1 MKRTLTAIVVEDE
14 RLPRLSLLRKLEDFR
29 PQVEVVDSC
38 DNYDSALQS
47 ILRHRPDV
55 LLLDIQ
61 LQGRDSMQL
70 LNELKD
76 SMALPYVIFTTAY
89 SDRRYLMQAIKLS
102 AVDFLLKPVDKNEL
116 AMAIAK
122 VVGLAGMAA
131 EVSDLAMEGKVA
143 FKTVSGKVFVEKDDI
158 AYVRADGNYATVVTF
173 HGKEMVMESLAK
185 LEQKLDKGIF
195 VRADRSMIVN
205 VKRIYKLNPKKRICT
220 LMTTDAPEVKLEL
233 SKSAMDTL
241 YQL

>member
-1 MKRTLTAIVVEDE
+1 
-14 RLPRLSLLRKLEDFR
+14 
-29 PQVEVVDSC
+29 
-38 DNYDSALQS
+38 
-47 ILRHRPDV
+47 
-55 LLLDIQ
+55 
-61 LQGRDSMQL
+61 
-70 LNELKD
+70 
-76 SMALPYVIFTTAY
+76 
-89 SDRRYLMQAIKLS
+89 
-102 AVDFLLKPVDKNEL
+102 
-116 AMAIAK
+116 
-122 VVGLAGMAA
+122 MAA